1 MWMTSIHISTIFY
14 VLNSIFCSAL
24 DIYCGFAIL
33 LPTMTEDITIME
45 ENKSATYPGD
55 ASNEMIE
62 AGVFYGRK
70 KSKTNPKMRQFVFGN
85 RNGVDII
92 NLQKT
97 EETLREAL
105 EFIREKIK
113 NNGLI
118 LFVGTEPAAEAPI
131 LAIAKEFEM
140 PYVTLRWIGGTIT
153 NFKIISKRVEYLKK
167 VRNDLATGTL
177 DKYTKKERL
186 EMEKEVRRLEQLM
199 GGIENMQHEPDAVV
213 VINPVLHSAAVR
225 EAKRKKI
232 PIVALANM
240 DADPDD
246 IDYCVPG
253 NDKAK
258 SSIAWFLKNIGT
270 AIGEGIK
277 KRNAMAVEKAVVS
290 EEK

>member
-1 MWMTSIHISTIFY
+1 
-14 VLNSIFCSAL
+14 
-24 DIYCGFAIL
+24 
-33 LPTMTEDITIME
+33 
-45 ENKSATYPGD
+45 
-55 ASNEMIE
+55 MIE

-85 RNGVDII
+85 RGGVDVI

-97 EETLREAL
+97 EEMLATAVG
-105 EFIREKIK
+105 FIKEKAR
-113 NNGLI
+113 NNGLF
-118 LFVGTEPAAEAPI
+118 LFVGTEPAAEAAI
-131 LAIAKEFEM
+131 LAIANEFGM

-153 NFKIISKRVEYLKK
+153 NFKIISKRVEHLKK
-167 VRNDLATGTL
+167 VRNDLATGAL

-186 EMEKEVRRLEQLM
+186 EMDKEVHRLEQLM
-199 GGIENMQHEPDAVV
+199 GGIESMQREPDVLVV
-213 VINPVLHSAAVR
+213 VNPVIHSAAVR

-258 SSIAWFLKNIGT
+258 TSIVWFLKNIEA
-270 AIGEGIK
+270 AIKEGIS
-277 KRNAMAVEKAVVS
+277 KRVAPTAEGKAVS
-290 EEK
+290 E

>member
-1 MWMTSIHISTIFY
+1 MAH
-14 VLNSIFCSAL
+14 
-24 DIYCGFAIL
+24 
-33 LPTMTEDITIME
+33 DITITE
-45 ENKSATYPGD
+45 ENKVVSYPGE
-55 ASNEMIE
+55 ASREMIE

-85 RNGVDII
+85 RGGVDVI

-97 EETLREAL
+97 AEMLVNAL
-105 EFIREKIK
+105 GFIKEKAR
-113 NNGLI
+113 NNALV

-140 PYVTLRWIGGTIT
+140 PYVTVRWVGGTIT

-167 VRNDLATGTL
+167 LRSDLVTGAL

-186 EMEKEVRRLEQLM
+186 KMDKEVHRLEQLM
-199 GGIENMQHEPDAVV
+199 GGLENLSREPDVLVV
-213 VINPVLHSAAVR
+213 VNPMLHSAAIR

-258 SSIAWFLKNIGT
+258 TSIVWFLKNIET
-270 AIGEGIK
+270 AMKEGIS
-277 KRNAMAVEKAVVS
+277 KRGAPVVEAQDGVA
-290 EEK
+290 